1 MTILGTTSLI
11 LIRIDDAI
19 TIRSEEQSSNI
30 SNRSKVSFFI
40 WSGYSHHIWIR
51 TTNIVQITK
60 KNYIGKSKWNKFT
73 SLLLLKLQRDGY
85 YKRNCYCYSI
95 DQQYRVYYYDA
106 GQEEEEVAALVIA
119 IELNSWI

>member
-19 TIRSEEQSSNI
+19 TNRSEEQSSNI

-40 WSGYSHHIWIR
+40 WSGYSHYIWIR
-51 TTNIVQITK
+51 TTSIVQITK

-73 SLLLLKLQRDGY
+73 SMLLLTLQRDGY